1 MSQRSASVYNEYR
14 KIIASCCT
22 DVMLQPPNSSWRNY
36 HYNADLEKV
45 LAISS
50 KLQIKLYPQ
59 NLPLNPR
66 PRLNTALAITDQQRL
81 QHESPLSA
89 RSDRSFNSIN
99 SVTTPLT
106 PSTLPSSSG
115 SPSNDH
121 NFVFTP
127 DISPSSSPV
136 ELPAPDYS
144 SFLLPSA
151 AKSASLRCNICH
163 TSFSGSEQNQASN
176 LRRHRR
182 TMHDHRSELPCP
194 EENCDKTFTRS
205 DNLRTHRYIFHGLVC
220 PKKGGRRVRT
230 RLEGS

>member
-1 MSQRSASVYNEYR
+1 MSQRSASVYNEYQ

-22 DVMLQPPNSSWRNY
+22 DVMLQPPNSSWRKH
-36 HYNADLEKV
+36 HYKADLEKV

-50 KLQIKLYPQ
+50 ELHSE
-59 NLPLNPR
+59 NLFVNPR
-66 PRLNTALAITDQQRL
+66 PRLNTALAITDQQQL

-89 RSDRSFNSIN
+89 RSDRSLNSIN
-99 SVTTPLT
+99 SATTTMT

-115 SPSNDH
+115 SPRNDH

-136 ELPAPDYS
+136 ELPAPDCS

-151 AKSASLRCNICH
+151 TKSAPLRCNICN

-194 EENCDKTFTRS
+194 EEDCDKTFTRS
-205 DNLRTHRYIFHGLVC
+205 DNLRNHRHIVHGLVC
-220 PKKGGRRVRT
+220 PNKVRRRVRT
-230 RLEGS
+230 RFEGS